1 VFKRKASEIFEVFH
15 GVYPDMELELNSSA
29 PRRGAFEL
37 TVMDSNGD
45 ETLLW
50 SGIKKGPPRREKFPD
65 PNSLL
70 TDLKKL
76 LST

>member
-37 TVMDSNGD
+37 TVVDSNGD
-45 ETLLW
+45 
-50 SGIKKGPPRREKFPD
+50 GKRARFFHIIKKKMIA
-65 PNSLL
+65 
-70 TDLKKL
+70 
-76 LST
+76 